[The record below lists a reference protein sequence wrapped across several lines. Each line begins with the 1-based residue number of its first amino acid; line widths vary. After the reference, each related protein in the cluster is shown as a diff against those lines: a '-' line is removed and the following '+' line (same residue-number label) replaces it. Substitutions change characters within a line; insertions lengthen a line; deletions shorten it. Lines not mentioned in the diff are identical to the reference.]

1 MHEGEYAGTIAFHI
15 DLHIPNFRVT
25 STIVADDGCEE
36 CHDGVECKEELLCT
50 GAMVS
55 EGYVP
60 TARSFRSRAAPLLP
74 LHDWQVGPSTY
85 TTNYMLHVS
94 HYSYK
99 NHAHILSHRL

>member
-1 MHEGEYAGTIAFHI
+1 M
-15 DLHIPNFRVT
+15 
-25 STIVADDGCEE
+25 
-36 CHDGVECKEELLCT
+36 ECKEELLCT

-74 LHDWQVGPSTY
+74 LHDWQVGPSIY

-99 NHAHILSHRL
+99 NHTHILSHSLQELLRLKSDKYHTFANTEREAKNTNLGE